1 MASLGAK
8 MTYFPV
14 WSEILLNL
22 CHLWKWQWFGSGC
35 EVWEVRKQGW
45 QPSQVPHMLHI
56 RPVAAVMTDSHHTS
70 PSRPIITAGSHPRV
84 IIDTLHTSPTL
95 SGHAQWVLTCVI
107 IGKPI
112 MKKQIQQP
120 RVNTG
125 LCVRRYL
132 GNSSEMEVTMVSMVA
147 NWNSTRTKAFEFNC
161 PPQKPPSKVLCGVTR
176 ESCAW
181 VQSDF

>member
-1 MASLGAK
+1 MRLQDDSHHRDSPSGVWLQTLTGVMAVG
-8 MTYFPV
+8 
-14 WSEILLNL
+14 
-22 CHLWKWQWFGSGC
+22 
-35 EVWEVRKQGW
+35 
-45 QPSQVPHMLHI
+45 
-56 RPVAAVMTDSHHTS
+56 HHTS

-84 IIDTLHTSPTL
+84 TAAQSSYIPRIAGHTRRP
-95 SGHAQWVLTCVI
+95 LTCVI

-147 NWNSTRTKAFEFNC
+147 N
-161 PPQKPPSKVLCGVTR
+161 
-176 ESCAW
+176 
-181 VQSDF
+181 